1 MSKTNLEHKLP
12 FLNKADF

>member
-1 MSKTNLEHKLP
+1 MSKTNIEHKLP